1 MFGLAPYD
9 RRRNQMQ
16 PRDSNFFD
24 MDRVLENFFNDSV
37 FPGYFSRSGM
47 MKVDIRE
54 EAGAYLLDAELP
66 GVNKENVN
74 IEIEDGRLTIS
85 VNQDEQVEDK
95 QENFIRHERRSSSLC
110 RSFDLDNIDSE
121 KISAKMENG
130 VLSLRLP
137 KLEPEKQKSRKI
149 DIG

>member
-1 MFGLAPYD
+1 MFGLVPFD

-16 PRDSNFFD
+16 PRESNFLD
-24 MDRVLENFFNDSV
+24 MDRVFENFFNDSV
-37 FPGYFSRSGM
+37 FPTYFSRSGM
-47 MKVDIRE
+47 MRVDIRE
-54 EAGAYLLDAELP
+54 EEGAYLLDAELP

-74 IEIEDGRLTIS
+74 IEVADGRLTIS
-85 VNQDEQVEDK
+85 VNQEEQAEEK
-95 QENFIRHERRSSSLC
+95 NENYLRHERRSYTLC
-110 RSFDLDNIDSE
+110 RSFSIDNIDAD

-137 KLEPEKQKSRKI
+137 KSEPEKQQSRKI